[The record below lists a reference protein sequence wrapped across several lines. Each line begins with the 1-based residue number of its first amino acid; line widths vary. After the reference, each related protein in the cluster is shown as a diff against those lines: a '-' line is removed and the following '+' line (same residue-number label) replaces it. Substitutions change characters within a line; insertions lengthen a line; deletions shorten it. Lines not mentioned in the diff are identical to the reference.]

1 MASNGEDGDDKNSST
16 LTPEEED
23 FPEKPVKP
31 SEIDAIDEKKLSA
44 LPSEEAEDFHEKPV
58 KPSEIG
64 DLQIE
69 NQTSTGL

>member
-1 MASNGEDGDDKNSST
+1 MPSNSEDGDDKNSST
-16 LTPEEED
+16 LMPEEED

-44 LPSEEAEDFHEKPV
+44 LPSEAEDFHEKPV
-58 KPSEIG
+58 EPSEIG